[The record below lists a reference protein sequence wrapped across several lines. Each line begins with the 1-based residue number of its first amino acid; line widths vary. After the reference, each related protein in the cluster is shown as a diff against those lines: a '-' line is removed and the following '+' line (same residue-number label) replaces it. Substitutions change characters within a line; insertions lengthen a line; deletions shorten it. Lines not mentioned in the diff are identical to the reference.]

1 MSLLFI
7 PFQIVQ
13 IILILLWTAF
23 SGSFALLLRIF
34 LPAKVVIYFVSHY
47 MWSPLI
53 CLLSGVRLT
62 VEGLEHV
69 DHQTAHIYVANHES
83 QMDITVIVRAV
94 TLPLFFV
101 AKKELAKV
109 PVLGWYISA
118 MNMIFIDRKDR
129 EKAMESMRKATERI
143 KAGLNVITF
152 PEGTRSKTGEL
163 MVFKKGSFVIAKDG
177 EVGIIPIA
185 IKGTRAVLPSGAF
198 LLKPGKVTV
207 KIGRPIHPSEFK
219 DLTSEQLAELARTR
233 IAEMIRS

>member
-1 MSLLFI
+1 MSILFL

-13 IILILLWTAF
+13 LVLILSWTAF
-23 SGSFALLLRIF
+23 SGLFALLLRIF
-34 LPAKVVIYFVSHY
+34 LPAKKVIYFVSHY

-53 CLLSGVRLT
+53 CFFAGVQLK
-62 VEGLEHV
+62 VEGLENV
-69 DHQTAHIYVANHES
+69 DHSRAHIYVANHES

-143 KAGLNVITF
+143 KSGLNVITF
-152 PEGTRSKTGEL
+152 PEGTRSKTGDL
-163 MVFKKGSFVIAKDG
+163 QVFKKGSFIIAKEG
-177 EVGIIPIA
+177 EVGIIPVA
-185 IKGTRAVLPSGAF
+185 IIGTRKVLPSGAY

-207 KIGRPIHPSEFK
+207 KIGKPINPSEFAH
-219 DLTSEQLAELARTR
+219 LSAEELASLSRSR
-233 IAEMIRS
+233 VAEMINS